1 MKNINLQEE
10 YDMNALR
17 LIEKVSE
24 DGYLHIKV
32 PPEMGENI
40 ELIILP
46 FADSKKNESVE
57 YMKMQEESGF
67 VRNVLASEK
76 EDVWNDV

>member
-1 MKNINLQEE
+1 MREE

-32 PPEMGENI
+32 PPEMGENL

-46 FADSKKNESVE
+46 FAESGKAASVE

-67 VRNVLASEK
+67 VKNVLASEK
-76 EDVWNDV
+76 EDVWNDI